1 MISRNDELARQ
12 LARVYWLMHRRFD
25 RAMTEQ
31 GASLAR
37 TRLLLF
43 VANGGGLARAADIAE
58 IFGQAP
64 RTVTQGLDAAER
76 DGLIER
82 VPDAVDRR
90 VKRLRITDSG
100 RKVIEASE
108 PLRRALVQDV
118 FGVLDDDE
126 RIALKAIFGK
136 LAAQLPIEG
145 NLFRSDK
152 DS

>member
-1 MISRNDELARQ
+1 M
-12 LARVYWLMHRRFD
+12 
-25 RAMTEQ
+25 
-31 GASLAR
+31 
-37 TRLLLF
+37 
-43 VANGGGLARAADIAE
+43 
-58 IFGQAP
+58 
-64 RTVTQGLDAAER
+64 TQGLDAAER

-126 RIALKAIFGK
+126 RIALEAIFGK